1 MSMTLG
7 NKDHLI
13 LGDFNAICDVC
24 GFKFKGSELR
34 KRWDGYMVCPDDY
47 EQRHPQDL
55 IKLKPERQAVPW
67 ARPQQQDQFVVV
79 APVDPNSL

>member
-1 MSMTLG
+1 MLLG
-7 NKDHLI
+7 TKDYLA

-34 KRWDGYMVCPDDY
+34 RRWDGFMVCESDY

-55 IKLKPERQAVPW
+55 IRLRPERMSTPFV
-67 ARPQQQDQFVVV
+67 RPPGTDQFVVV
-79 APVDPNSL
+79 GPVDPNSL